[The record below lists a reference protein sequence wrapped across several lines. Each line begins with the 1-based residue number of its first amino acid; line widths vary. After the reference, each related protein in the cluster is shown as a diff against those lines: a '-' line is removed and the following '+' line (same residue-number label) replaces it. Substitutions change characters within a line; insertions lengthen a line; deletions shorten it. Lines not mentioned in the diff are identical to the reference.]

1 MIQKLKMFGTLIF
14 ELPSALFFILYL
26 MFSFFY
32 DLFNKKIYYDGDLS
46 DEEKAM
52 KEITHQHLDSK
63 KYIYDKYRRHI
74 NSIFWIIVALL
85 ILF

>member
-1 MIQKLKMFGTLIF
+1 MIEKLKMFGTLIF
-14 ELPSALFFILYL
+14 ELPSAIFFIIYL

-32 DLFNKKIYYDGDLS
+32 DLFNKRIHYDGDLS
-46 DEEKAM
+46 DEERAM
-52 KEITHQHLDSK
+52 KEITNNFMESK
-63 KYIYDKYRRHI
+63 KHLFDKYRKHI